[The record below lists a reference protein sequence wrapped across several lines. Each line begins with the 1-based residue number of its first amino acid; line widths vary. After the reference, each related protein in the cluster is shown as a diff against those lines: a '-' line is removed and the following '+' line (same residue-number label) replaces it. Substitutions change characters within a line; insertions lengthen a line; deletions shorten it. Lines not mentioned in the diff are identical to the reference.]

1 MAKRKKGKKTNN
13 GQRNTIQTIQW
24 PSEKR
29 AKRQTMVYVTLY
41 RQYNGQAKKGQKGV
55 IKGVIRSRKSKI
67 PKE

>member
-29 AKRQTMVYVTLY
+29 VKRQTMVNVTLY
-41 RQYNGQAKKGQKGV
+41 RQYNGQAKKG
-55 IKGVIRSRKSKI
+55 
-67 PKE
+67 

>member
-29 AKRQTMVYVTLY
+29 AKRQTMVNVTLY
-41 RQYNGQAKKGQKGV
+41 RQYNGQAKKGQKD
-55 IKGVIRSRKSKI
+55 KQWST
-67 PKE
+67 